1 MVYEQKFYIIELK
14 VTILITKKNSKLIP
28 LVLIMKEFGFWSKFL
43 IDHIL

>member
-1 MVYEQKFYIIELK
+1 MNKSFILLNKLK
-14 VTILITKKNSKLIP
+14 VIIYYTPNKSKLPP